1 MDWTHRPQNPAE
13 WFDLLGAECFGP
25 GVTREE
31 LERQEVA
38 HVCDIYSSRRR
49 QEEKKKERA
58 LLPQIIALFDLML
71 AIVEQIIAR
80 VIASA
85 KSCNTPTPEVRTSGH
100 PLAHIELTPHLLA
113 QRPAP
118 ARVCAGLPN

>member
-1 MDWTHRPQNPAE
+1 MDWTHRPQTPAE
-13 WFDLLGAECFGP
+13 WLDLLGEECFGP

-31 LERQEVA
+31 LERKEVA
-38 HVCDIYSSRRR
+38 HVCDIYFSRER
-49 QEEKKKERA
+49 QEQKQKERA
-58 LLPQIIALFDLML
+58 LLPQIIAAFDLML

-85 KSCNTPTPEVRTSGH
+85 KSCNTPTPAVRTPGH
-100 PLAHIELTPHLLA
+100 PLAHIELTPRLLA

-118 ARVCAGLPN
+118 ARVCAGTWH